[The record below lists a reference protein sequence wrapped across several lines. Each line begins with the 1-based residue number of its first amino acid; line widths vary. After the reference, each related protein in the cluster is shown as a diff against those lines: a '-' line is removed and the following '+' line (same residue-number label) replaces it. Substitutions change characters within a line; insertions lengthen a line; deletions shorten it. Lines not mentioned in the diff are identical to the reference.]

1 MRRKL
6 GLFDFDGT
14 LTTCDTFI
22 KFGIFAIG
30 YTRFAVAL
38 LLAFPWILKW
48 KLRLTTSSIAKEK
61 LFGFLFK
68 GMPERKFNEMCV
80 NFADV
85 IEQHL
90 RKDVFSKMREL
101 QFNGAEI
108 VIISASI
115 ENWIA
120 PWAARYD
127 VSDILATKVE
137 VVNGRL
143 TGQFL
148 TANCV
153 KDEKVNRILKAIPD
167 IEKYEVYAFGN
178 MPDDASMLALATDDN
193 VCIVQ

>member
-1 MRRKL
+1 MSRKL

-14 LTTCDTFI
+14 LTTCDTFV
-22 KFGIFAIG
+22 KFGIFAMG
-30 YTRFAVAL
+30 RTRFAVAI
-38 LLAFPWILKW
+38 LLAFPWIVKW
-48 KLRLTTSSIAKEK
+48 KLNLITSSIAKEK
-61 LFGFLFK
+61 LFGLLFK
-68 GMPERKFNEMCV
+68 GMPERKFNEKCAV
-80 NFADV
+80 FADI

-101 QFNGAEI
+101 QLKNARI

-127 VSDILATKVE
+127 VSDILATKIE
-137 VVNGRL
+137 VVNGYL
-143 TGQFL
+143 TGQFM

-153 KDEKVNRILKAIPD
+153 KEEKLNRILKALPD

-178 MPDDASMLALATDDN
+178 MPDDASMLALATDHH
-193 VCIVQ
+193 VCIVR